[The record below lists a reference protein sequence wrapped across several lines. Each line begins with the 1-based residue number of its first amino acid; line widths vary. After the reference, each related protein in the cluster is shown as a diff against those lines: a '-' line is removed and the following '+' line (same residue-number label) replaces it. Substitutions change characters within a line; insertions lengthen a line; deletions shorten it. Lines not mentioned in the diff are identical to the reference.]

1 MSEIILTILATIGA
15 VILTILQIFAVINAM
30 ASKDYKQK
38 IYWLLWAI
46 FIQLM

>member
-1 MSEIILTILATIGA
+1 MSEIILTILTTIGA
-15 VILTILQIFAVINAM
+15 IIVAVLEIFAVINAM
-30 ASKDYKQK
+30 VSKDYKQK